1 MMPFLNESEK
11 MDANSIWM
19 KVNEVIWMEAIAWD
33 ERGHYLVEQHSQS
46 WDLDIIKVYQQKQR
60 QMMHCKQI

>member
-1 MMPFLNESEK
+1 
-11 MDANSIWM
+11 MDASSIWM
-19 KVNEVIWMEAIAWD
+19 KVIEVIWMEAVAWD